1 MRYFVDDYIYVDEYT
16 QQGFLTPET
25 PYSLLSEPLLLQL
38 TRHWRTG
45 SLKIEAN
52 TLAAKSIGRI
62 LCNA

>member
-25 PYSLLSEPLLLQL
+25 PHFLLSEPLLQQL
-38 TRHWRTG
+38 TRLWRTEG
-45 SLKIEAN
+45 LKIEAN
-52 TLAAKSIGRI
+52 TLAAESIGRI